1 MEKSIE
7 NSFKDGLI
15 ITATTTGLFFI
26 PLVANVMLQKEYTLW
41 KSLNILVENVEEY

>member
-1 MEKSIE
+1 MEKSIA

-15 ITATTTGLFFI
+15 ITATTTGFFFI
-26 PLVANVMLQKEYTLW
+26 PIVANVMLQKEYTLW

>member
-1 MEKSIE
+1 MEKSIA

-15 ITATTTGLFFI
+15 ITATTTRFFFI
-26 PLVANVMLQKEYTLW
+26 PMVANVMLQKVYTLW